1 MWAFSDE
8 SERSGVMLFA
18 VAVIDPGDVDSARR
32 KLRALLL
39 AGQRQVHTAK
49 EAPRRRRVLLVTV
62 GAIDGLSTASTA
74 PQSADTGPAPT
85 CPRST
90 SSERTGHPSPAL

>member
-32 KLRALLL
+32 KLP
-39 AGQRQVHTAK
+39 AGT
-49 EAPRRRRVLLVTV
+49 
-62 GAIDGLSTASTA
+62 
-74 PQSADTGPAPT
+74 
-85 CPRST
+85 
-90 SSERTGHPSPAL
+90 